1 MKGFTIIEVLIVLC
15 VGMVL
20 IIIGVA
26 TTHSNRLQK
35 VCGPVVSKYEGTF
48 EDHKSY
54 KISINNQEFTVD
66 EPLWSS
72 INIGDIYC
80 KGEVHRK
87 VAK

>member
-1 MKGFTIIEVLIVLC
+1 MRTITTIEIMIVFLILC
-15 VGMVL
+15 IVG
-20 IIIGVA
+20 IIFA
-26 TTHSNRLQK
+26 SQK
-35 VCGPVVSKYEGTF
+35 INPLKNVCGPVVSKYEGTF

-72 INIGDIYC
+72 INIGDVYC
-80 KGEVHRK
+80 NGEVHRK